1 MKERRKEE
9 GRRKKEERRKG
20 GKEERRMEERKRGR
34 EEERRSSS
42 SPQCT
47 RRVGARGSHCFYPS
61 GNAKDSCKAI
71 VPSGLRK
78 RVEMSR
84 ISSD

>member
-9 GRRKKEERRKG
+9 GRRNKG
-20 GKEERRMEERKRGR
+20 GKEDRRREERKRGR

-47 RRVGARGSHCFYPS
+47 RREGARGSHCFYPS